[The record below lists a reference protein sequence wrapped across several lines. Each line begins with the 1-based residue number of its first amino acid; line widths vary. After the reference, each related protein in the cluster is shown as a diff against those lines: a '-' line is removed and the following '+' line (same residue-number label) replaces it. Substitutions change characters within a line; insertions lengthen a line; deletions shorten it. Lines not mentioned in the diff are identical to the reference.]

1 MEVTDEWLLRWQ
13 TAGGGYNQKQLA
25 LLGVPWPPKCGWKR
39 EVLSKEIPDDVA
51 RAFQVLAG
59 HRQEE

>member
-1 MEVTDEWLLRWQ
+1 MQVTSEWLLRWQ

-25 LLGVPWPPKCGWKR
+25 LLGVSWPPKSDWQK
-39 EVLSKEIPDDVA
+39 EVLSRDIPDDVA

-59 HRQEE
+59 HRQAD